1 MSKLNTKHAVTIVC
15 AMILVGT
22 EVFAIAIA
30 LGWALA
36 GLFELGDTV
45 SYALMS
51 VFSLLGIL
59 LMLKLWRQATRVEP
73 IWDDAARK
81 EQFEE
86 RA

>member
-59 LMLKLWRQATRVEP
+59 LMLKLWRQALSARRGRS
-73 IWDDAARK
+73 AAK
-81 EQFEE
+81 E
-86 RA
+86 RLLAA